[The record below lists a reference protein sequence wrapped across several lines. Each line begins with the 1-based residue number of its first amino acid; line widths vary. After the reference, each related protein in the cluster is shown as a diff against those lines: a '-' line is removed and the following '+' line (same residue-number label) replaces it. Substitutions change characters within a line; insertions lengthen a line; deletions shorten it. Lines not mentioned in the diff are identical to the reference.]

1 MSRERAINR
10 YAKLFFWEDVLR
22 KQFSVM
28 NIEFQEI
35 VLIEELVP
43 FTVYVGFSRIKS
55 LSEKDEFIETTVSF
69 NKHGAP
75 SLNCN
80 PRIIHSIE
88 ECLDGGRLIL
98 NKIQLD
104 ELPR

>member
-1 MSRERAINR
+1 MTRERVVNR

-43 FTVYVGFSRIKS
+43 YTIYTGFSRIKS
-55 LSEKDEFIETTVSF
+55 SSGKDEFIETIVSF
-69 NKHGAP
+69 NKRGFP
-75 SLNCN
+75 SLSCN
-80 PRIIHSIE
+80 PTIIYSINDY
-88 ECLDGGRLIL
+88 LDGGRIL
-98 NKIQLD
+98 FNKTPVD